1 MKHTVVSIVL
11 ILLLAPIAVAQQ
23 ALPLLTSDAP
33 VGPRDVLQVKVL
45 EEPSVDAS
53 RVVVGDDGT
62 ITLNLLSKVPVSGLT
77 PAAIERR
84 IKALLEEKYVNR
96 ATVSVQV
103 VEYGNRPIAVVGA
116 VTNPGRIGS
125 TSNITLIQAITQAG
139 GLATGYGRELYVLRT
154 ADNGL
159 TERLTVDINEL
170 MVNGNPDVNI
180 PLAPNDVVNVPAE
193 EPIEIYVMGEVM
205 KPGKVDF
212 RRTQKPTLLQ
222 AIAAA
227 GGPTDRAGK
236 EVTIK
241 RHVDGKEQTLT
252 FNWRRISRGR
262 DRDVPLLD
270 NDTLVID
277 ESLF

>member
-1 MKHTVVSIVL
+1 MKQTVISIAL
-11 ILLLAPIAVAQQ
+11 ILFLAPLALAQQ
-23 ALPLLTSDAP
+23 ALPLLTTDAP

-45 EEPSVDAS
+45 EEPSVDTA
-53 RVVVGDDGT
+53 RAVVGDDGT
-62 ITLNLLSKVPVSGLT
+62 ITLPLLSKVAVSGLT
-77 PAAIERR
+77 PSAIEARLKER
-84 IKALLEEKYVNR
+84 LEAEFVRK

-103 VEYGNRPIAVVGA
+103 IEYGNRPIAVVGA
-116 VTNPGRIGS
+116 VTNPGRLAQA
-125 TSNITLIQAITQAG
+125 NLTLIQAITQAG
-139 GLATGYGRELYVLRT
+139 GLAPGYGRELYVLRT

-159 TERLTVDINEL
+159 TERLTIDIQEL
-170 MVNGNPDVNI
+170 MVNGNPDLNI
-180 PLAPNDVVNVPAE
+180 PLAPNDVINVPAD

-212 RRTQKPTLLQ
+212 RRSQKPTVLQ

-236 EVTIK
+236 NVTVK
-241 RHVDGKEQTLT
+241 RYVDGKEQTLKY
-252 FNWRRISRGR
+252 NWRNITRGR
-262 DRDVPLLD
+262 AADVTLQD